1 MSTFD
6 GLIREFPNVAIDNF
20 KKRPGVNV
28 YLLSHVHSDH
38 LTGLAAKNWD
48 SPIYCSQITAK
59 WLPMLAT
66 RSRQL
71 AFETGED
78 RTLQRKYAHLEPY
91 LRPLATDVPHYLDLG
106 NGRNARLSL
115 IPAHHC
121 PGAVMFLLQD
131 DCSCIM
137 YTGDARNEPLDLQ
150 ALSSMP
156 IFSSSTQRIDRLYLD
171 TTFCHQAFEKFPS
184 RETVISDLV
193 TFINRRPR
201 LAHYYIDAWTFGYE
215 DIWVG
220 LAKAFHTKIHVAPY
234 MYGLYEAI
242 DDLIHPKI
250 LPHLT
255 MDGTSARFHSC
266 RLGKTCGYGGAGG
279 EHSSARE
286 LIRIQP
292 NVAWFSPL
300 LNKSRPQA
308 DAETILAQGQVI
320 GRTSTFKIK
329 ERLPQTIGKRDDLCY
344 YINYT
349 FHASLTELQQL
360 VRLVSPRALFPCVL
374 HRDATLGSLFRSNK
388 EIVALLAKSMVEST
402 FSRDVEEYG
411 DRRLCFADGITTDFQ
426 SFHRAKGYQ
435 VLDMNDEIQG
445 ITSETSSRRP
455 SRKDTESHV
464 VDVKERITDTTVFST
479 KATSTENPSPALS
492 PRSRHLRRKMEKLKR
507 QLRNTASLEEEALS
521 DESSLDDGP
530 LSLDLAV
537 IERKRKWWVEYDR
550 GKSTTQ
556 EDQQTTNEEIDPRN
570 TSFQSSGSCS
580 TRPTSVNHGSR
591 YAESLESPRHDSC
604 ASATNGQLH
613 NARSANQ
620 EAEKP
625 AAWFDKSTLEL
636 ELSVIMS
643 DEDDRYVVKANESTT
658 SKGYISSS
666 PDPDSSYISL
676 TDSVS
681 GSSSYPISSAKSILD
696 ESCFMLPISATVP
709 EQVDTVTR
717 LTGAVCTGVEGSSGR
732 AAHADIPKDHLS
744 ISSGGFTLPSLSL
757 ANVMSSPPVSIPKSP
772 PRLHTYEI
780 DLGES
785 PSASDYRWTAPRPP
799 TSPTIKR
806 SRTTHATTASS
817 KRHEPIQN
825 IFAQL
830 AWSPPLQPVTRR
842 KRSSTDPRYNPQR
855 ELKQH
860 SSAFLEDTEPT
871 TTVTIT
877 ESGEEIILV
886 SDEDE
891 CEASPIAKQESQ
903 QQAKKSAG

>member
-1 MSTFD
+1 
-6 GLIREFPNVAIDNF
+6 
-20 KKRPGVNV
+20 
-28 YLLSHVHSDH
+28 
-38 LTGLAAKNWD
+38 
-48 SPIYCSQITAK
+48 
-59 WLPMLAT
+59 
-66 RSRQL
+66 
-71 AFETGED
+71 
-78 RTLQRKYAHLEPY
+78 
-91 LRPLATDVPHYLDLG
+91 
-106 NGRNARLSL
+106 
-115 IPAHHC
+115 
-121 PGAVMFLLQD
+121 
-131 DCSCIM
+131 
-137 YTGDARNEPLDLQ
+137 
-150 ALSSMP
+150 
-156 IFSSSTQRIDRLYLD
+156 
-171 TTFCHQAFEKFPS
+171 
-184 RETVISDLV
+184 
-193 TFINRRPR
+193 
-201 LAHYYIDAWTFGYE
+201 
-215 DIWVG
+215 
-220 LAKAFHTKIHVAPY
+220 
-234 MYGLYEAI
+234 
-242 DDLIHPKI
+242 
-250 LPHLT
+250 
-255 MDGTSARFHSC
+255 
-266 RLGKTCGYGGAGG
+266 
-279 EHSSARE
+279 
-286 LIRIQP
+286 
-292 NVAWFSPL
+292 
-300 LNKSRPQA
+300 
-308 DAETILAQGQVI
+308 
-320 GRTSTFKIK
+320 
-329 ERLPQTIGKRDDLCY
+329 
-344 YINYT
+344 
-349 FHASLTELQQL
+349 
-360 VRLVSPRALFPCVL
+360 
-374 HRDATLGSLFRSNK
+374 
-388 EIVALLAKSMVEST
+388 MVEST

-435 VLDMNDEIQG
+435 VLDMNDELQG

-464 VDVKERITDTTVFST
+464 VDVEERITDTTVFRT
-479 KATSTENPSPALS
+479 KTTSTENPSPALS

-570 TSFQSSGSCS
+570 TSFHSSGSCS
-580 TRPTSVNHGSR
+580 TRTASVNHGSR
-591 YAESLESPRHDSC
+591 YAESLKSPRHDSC
-604 ASATNGQLH
+604 ASATDGQLH
-613 NARSANQ
+613 NVKSANQ
-620 EAEKP
+620 EAKKP

-643 DEDDRYVVKANESTT
+643 DEDDRYDVKANESTT

-681 GSSSYPISSAKSILD
+681 GSSSYPTSSAKSILD
-696 ESCFMLPISATVP
+696 ESCFMLPISAAVP
-709 EQVDTVTR
+709 EQVDTVTK
-717 LTGAVCTGVEGSSGR
+717 LTGAVCTGVEGSLER

-744 ISSGGFTLPSLSL
+744 ISSKGSTLPSLSL

-772 PRLHTYEI
+772 PRLYTHEI

-842 KRSSTDPRYNPQR
+842 KHSLTDPRYNPQR

-860 SSAFLEDTEPT
+860 SSVFLEDTEPT
-871 TTVTIT
+871 NTVTIA
-877 ESGEEIILV
+877 ESRKEIILV

-903 QQAKKSAG
+903 QQAKKICGIRHCSQDLV